1 MLKDN
6 VETFLGCDTSYE
18 ASRIVLFGAPFDSTT
33 SFRPGTRFASR
44 TMRAESY
51 GLETYSPYLDLDMEA
66 ARVFDGGDLELCFG
80 DTARALGQIEDFA
93 RNLLADG
100 KKPFMIGGEH
110 LVTLPV
116 VRALAERYEDLHIVH
131 FDAHTDLRDDYLGAK
146 LSHATV
152 MRRAWD
158 ILGDGRIHQFGIRSG
173 ERAEFLWAKEHTQLQ
188 RFDFTGLERSLAEL
202 MGKPVYLTLDL
213 DVLDPSVFP
222 GTGTPEPG
230 GVSFLDLLR
239 ALRKT
244 LRLDRIVGC
253 DMVEL
258 SPHYDASGASTAV
271 ALKLLR
277 EMLLAWEEPAIRG
290 AEMV

>member
-6 VETFLGCDTSYE
+6 VETFLGCGTSYE
-18 ASRIVLFGAPFDSTT
+18 ESRIVLFGAPFDSTT

-51 GLETYSPYLDLDMEA
+51 GLETYSPYLDLDMEET
-66 ARVFDGGDLELCFG
+66 RVFDGGDLELCFG

-158 ILGDGRIHQFGIRSG
+158 ILGDGRIYQFGIRSG
-173 ERAEFLWAKEHTQLQ
+173 ERAEFFWAKEHTHLQ
-188 RFDFTGLERSLAEL
+188 RFDFTGLEWSLAEL

-290 AEMV
+290 AEIV

>member
-51 GLETYSPYLDLDMEA
+51 GLETYSPYLDLDMEE

>member
-6 VETFLGCDTSYE
+6 VETFLGCETSYE

-51 GLETYSPYLDLDMEA
+51 GLETYSPYLDLDMEET
-66 ARVFDGGDLELCFG
+66 RVFDGGDLELCFG

-173 ERAEFLWAKEHTQLQ
+173 ERAEFFWAKEHTHLQ
-188 RFDFTGLERSLAEL
+188 RFDFTGLEWSLAEL

-258 SPHYDASGASTAV
+258 SPHYDASGASTAA